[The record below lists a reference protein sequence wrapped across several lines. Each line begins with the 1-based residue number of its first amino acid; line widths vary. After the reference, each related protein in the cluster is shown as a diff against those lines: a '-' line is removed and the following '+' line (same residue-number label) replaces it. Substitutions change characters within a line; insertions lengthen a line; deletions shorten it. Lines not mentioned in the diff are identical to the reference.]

1 MQNGILTLEHL
12 ELLSANLNGV
22 LSDLR
27 DVINGQIFIGTN
39 QEYEDAYAR
48 REIAIGTLVLITD
61 D

>member
-22 LSDLR
+22 LNDLR

>member
-27 DVINGQIFIGTN
+27 DVINGQIFIGTH